1 MKKLF
6 PLLLLSLL
14 ACFTFAACS
23 QEEEKD
29 TSADGEKI
37 EITDMA
43 DRTVTLNSQPER
55 LLILGSALR
64 LYTYIAGTENLVGVE
79 KAQQDVASGR
89 PYIIAHPELADLPL
103 VGEGFPAD
111 PDPERIAQVDP
122 DVIIAGD
129 IMDTESLKQLQSDL
143 GIPVIITNCGSDPVF
158 DDTTYRAME
167 IIGQVTANEDRVTA
181 LIDYMAQCQAELKEL
196 TQDIADADKPT
207 VYVGGLAMKGIQGI
221 DSTNGQSA
229 LLQGIGAKNVA
240 DELGAGHF
248 FIDKEQLLTW
258 DPDILFLDEQGLS
271 VINED
276 YAKNPAFYE
285 SLSAVKDAQ
294 VYGQL
299 PYTNYYSNVETALA
313 DLYYIG
319 KILYP
324 DAFADIDPVAKA
336 DEIYEF
342 MLGEKLYDQMAER
355 YGGFTKITLG
365 E

>member
-1 MKKLF
+1 MKKF
-6 PLLLLSLL
+6 FALLLLSLL
-14 ACFTFAACS
+14 ACFLFTACT
-23 QEEEKD
+23 QGEEED
-29 TSADGEKI
+29 TSANGESM

-43 DRTVTLNSQPER
+43 DRTVTLNSKPER

-64 LYTYIAGTENLVGVE
+64 LYTYIAGTEQLVGVE
-79 KAQQDVASGR
+79 KAQQDADSGR
-89 PYIIAHPELADLPL
+89 PYIIAHPELSDLPL

-129 IMDTESLKQLQSDL
+129 IMDTSSLEDLQNDL
-143 GIPVIITNCGSDPVF
+143 GIPVIITNCGTDPVF

-167 IIGQVTANEDRVTA
+167 IIGQVTANEDRVTE
-181 LIDYMAQCQAELKEL
+181 LIGYMDQCQAELKEL

-207 VYVGGLAMKGIQGI
+207 VYVGGLSMKGIQGI
-221 DSTNGQSA
+221 DSTNGQSVLFQA
-229 LLQGIGAKNVA
+229 INAKNVA

-271 VINED
+271 VIKED

-285 SLSAVKDAQ
+285 SLTAVENAQ

-299 PYTNYYSNVETALA
+299 PYTNYYSNLETALA

-319 KILYP
+319 KVLYP

-342 MLGEKLYDQMAER
+342 MLGEKLYDQMAAL
-355 YGGFTKITLG
+355 YGGFTTITLG
-365 E
+365 Q

>member
-196 TQDIADADKPT
+196 TQDIAALPISRGSTAPT
-207 VYVGGLAMKGIQGI
+207 DNPLYCRG
-221 DSTNGQSA
+221 SA
-229 LLQGIGAKNVA
+229 LKMSPMNSVRATSSSTRNSSSPGIPIS
-240 DELGAGHF
+240 F
-248 FIDKEQLLTW
+248 SW
-258 DPDILFLDEQGLS
+258 
-271 VINED
+271 
-276 YAKNPAFYE
+276 
-285 SLSAVKDAQ
+285 
-294 VYGQL
+294 
-299 PYTNYYSNVETALA
+299 TN
-313 DLYYIG
+313 
-319 KILYP
+319 
-324 DAFADIDPVAKA
+324 
-336 DEIYEF
+336 
-342 MLGEKLYDQMAER
+342 R
-355 YGGFTKITLG
+355 GFP
-365 E
+365 

>member
-1 MKKLF
+1 MKKF
-6 PLLLLSLL
+6 FALLLLSLL
-14 ACFTFAACS
+14 ACFTFTACA
-23 QEEEKD
+23 QGEEES
-29 TSADGEKI
+29 TSANGESMT
-37 EITDMA
+37 ITDMA
-43 DRTVTLNSQPER
+43 DRTVTLNSKPER

-64 LYTYIAGTENLVGVE
+64 LYTYIAGTERLVGVE
-79 KAQQDVASGR
+79 KAQQDAASGR
-89 PYIIAHPELADLPL
+89 PYIIAHPELSDLPL

-129 IMDTESLKQLQSDL
+129 IMDTSSLEDLQNDL
-143 GIPVIITNCGSDPVF
+143 GIPVIITKCGTDPIF

-167 IIGQVTANEDRVTA
+167 IIGQVTDNEDRVTE
-181 LIDYMAQCQAELKEL
+181 LISYMDQCQTELKEL
-196 TQDIADADKPT
+196 TQNIDDADKPT

-221 DSTNGQSA
+221 DSTNGQST
-229 LLQGIGAKNVA
+229 LLQAINAKNVA

-271 VINED
+271 VIKED
-276 YAKNPAFYE
+276 YAKNPAFYK
-285 SLSAVKDAQ
+285 SLTAVKEAQ

-299 PYTNYYSNVETALA
+299 PYTNYYSNLETALA

-319 KILYP
+319 KVLYP
-324 DAFADIDPVAKA
+324 DAFTAIDPVAKA

-342 MLGEKLYDQMAER
+342 MLGEPLYDEMATL
-355 YGGFTKITLG
+355 YGGFTTITLG